1 MPTVLCN
8 GTVIIAVADAHGNEV
23 RVSYTFKPDI
33 VYLRWREKTET
44 YDDFVRRV
52 TQFGETGKP

>member
-1 MPTVLCN
+1 MPTVLCH
-8 GTVIIAVADAHGNEV
+8 GTVMIASADPLGNEV

-33 VYLRWREKTET
+33 VYLRRKKDES

-52 TQFGETGKP
+52 TRFGETGKP